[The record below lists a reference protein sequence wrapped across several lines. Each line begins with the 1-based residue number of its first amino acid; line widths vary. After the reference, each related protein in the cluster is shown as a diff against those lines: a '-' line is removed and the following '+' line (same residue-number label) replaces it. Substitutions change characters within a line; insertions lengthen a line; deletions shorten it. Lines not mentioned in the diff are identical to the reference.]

1 MPGMKDSRPS
11 TLKKLR
17 VAVGKELRDLERRV
31 PFASANVI
39 GYTLEEIREGFGEAE
54 VDRVI
59 DDYNMESKGWHKYR
73 PVEVTNEDHQ
83 V

>member
-1 MPGMKDSRPS
+1 MPGMRDSRAS
-11 TLKKLR
+11 ALGELR
-17 VAVGKELRDLERRV
+17 VAVGKELRDLERGV
-31 PFASANVI
+31 PFASANFI

-73 PVEVTNEDHQ
+73 PEEATHEDYPL
-83 V
+83 